1 MPRRELFTPE
11 ERAALHAFPA
21 EEAELIRLATLS
33 RADVAFVR
41 QHRGEHNRLGVA
53 VQLCYLRYPGR
64 VLTPDESPFP
74 PLRGILAARLRVR
87 PAVWDLGSA

>member
-11 ERAALHAFPA
+11 ERAALVAFPT

-33 RADVAFVR
+33 RADIAFVR

-53 VQLCYLRYPGR
+53 VQLC
-64 VLTPDESPFP
+64 
-74 PLRGILAARLRVR
+74 
-87 PAVWDLGSA
+87 